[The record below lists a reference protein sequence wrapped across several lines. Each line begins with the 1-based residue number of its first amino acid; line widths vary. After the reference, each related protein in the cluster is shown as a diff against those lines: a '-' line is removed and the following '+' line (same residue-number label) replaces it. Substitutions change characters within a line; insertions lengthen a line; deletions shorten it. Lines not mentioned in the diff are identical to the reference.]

1 MASIC
6 AVARIFLYLNIV
18 RVYLGNSSELNGD
31 IPATEPSFHNPAR
44 DMMTVNMYRVYDKY
58 SKKHHPHHHQQQEN
72 VNTIRSF
79 RGVPEISHH
88 KVVFHFNLTSIPNS
102 EVILTSTLHF
112 FDQQARQ
119 RPWACRRSRG
129 ASCRLQYLQSLTT
142 THLILKGTSPN
153 AAVPSQLCNIT
164 LSPNRKGLWQ
174 ITDVS
179 SAIKQAHV
187 NGELSITAEF
197 DFGHQRRQDRLSP
210 HILPFILVYADDIAI
225 TEPNSV
231 AMSLQRYSP
240 SAVHEDTRTKAPSAT
255 ENSRI
260 RREVDQLQ
268 SNYLP
273 DVQYNDLKNRELWD
287 SAFFVRKPKTL
298 SKGQENH
305 EGLRG
310 SRELSFDEKTMKKAR
325 RKQWSEPRVCS
336 RRYLRVDFAD
346 IGWSEWI
353 LAPKAFDAYYC
364 AGTCAFPIPKAVHPS
379 NHATIPSIVRAV
391 GIVPG
396 VPEPCCVPDKM
407 SSLAVLFLDSSR
419 NMVVKIY
426 PSMSVETCACR

>member
-1 MASIC
+1 MASIY
-6 AVARIFLYLNIV
+6 AVARVCFYLNIV
-18 RVYLGNSSELNGD
+18 KVYFVNSSELNGD
-31 IPATEPSFHNPAR
+31 IPATQQSFHSPAR

-58 SKKHHPHHHQQQEN
+58 SKKHHHHHHQQQN
-72 VNTIRSF
+72 INTVRSF

-88 KVVFHFNLTSIPNS
+88 KVVFHFNLTSVPDS
-102 EVILTSTLHF
+102 EVILGSTLHF
-112 FDQQARQ
+112 LDQQARQ

-129 ASCRLQYLQSLTT
+129 ASCRLQHLQSLSI
-142 THLILKGTSPN
+142 THLIIKGTSPN
-153 AAVPSQLCNIT
+153 AAVPSQLSNIT

-197 DFGHQRRQDRLSP
+197 DFEHQRRQDRLSP
-210 HILPFILVYADDIAI
+210 HSLPFILVYADDVAI

-231 AMSLQRYSP
+231 AVSLQRYSP
-240 SAVHEDTRTKAPSAT
+240 SPVHEDTRTKAPPSSL
-255 ENSRI
+255 NSRI
-260 RREVDQLQ
+260 RREVDHLQ

-273 DVQYNDLKNRELWD
+273 DIQYNDLKSREIWD
-287 SAFFVRKPKTL
+287 GAVFVKKPM

-305 EGLRG
+305 GGLRG

-364 AGTCAFPIPKAVHPS
+364 AGTCGFPIPKVAHPS
-379 NHATIPSIVRAV
+379 NHATIQSIVRAV

>member
-1 MASIC
+1 MASVC
-6 AVARIFLYLNIV
+6 AVAHIFLCLNV
-18 RVYLGNSSELNGD
+18 VKVYSSELNED
-31 IPATEPSFHNPAR
+31 VPATQPSFHSPAR

-58 SKKHHPHHHQQQEN
+58 SKKHHHHQQQN

-79 RGVPEISHH
+79 RGVPELSHH
-88 KVVFHFNLTSIPNS
+88 KLVFHFNLTSIPDS
-102 EVILTSTLHF
+102 EMILTSTLHF
-112 FDQQARQ
+112 LDQQARH

-129 ASCRLQYLQSLTT
+129 ATCRLQYIQSLTT
-142 THLILKGTSPN
+142 AQLIIKGTSPN
-153 AAVPSQLCNIT
+153 AAVPSQLCNVT

-174 ITDVS
+174 IADVS

-187 NGELSITAEF
+187 NGELLITAEF
-197 DFGHQRRQDRLSP
+197 DHRRHDRLSP
-210 HILPFILVYADDIAI
+210 HSLPFILVHADDVAI
-225 TEPNSV
+225 TEPNSI

-240 SAVHEDTRTKAPSAT
+240 SPVVEETRTKVHTASLS
-255 ENSRI
+255 SRI
-260 RREVDQLQ
+260 RREVDHLQ
-268 SNYLP
+268 NNFLP
-273 DVQYNDLKNRELWD
+273 DVQYNDLKSRELWD
-287 SAFFVRKPKTL
+287 SAFFAKKPKPL
-298 SKGQENH
+298 SKGEENH
-305 EGLRG
+305 KGLRG
-310 SRELSFDEKTMKKAR
+310 SQELTFDEKTMKKAR
-325 RKQWSEPRVCS
+325 RKQWSEPRACA

-364 AGTCAFPIPKAVHPS
+364 AGTCGFPIPKVVHPS
-379 NHATIPSIVRAV
+379 NHATIQSIVRAV

-419 NMVVKIY
+419 NMVVKVY